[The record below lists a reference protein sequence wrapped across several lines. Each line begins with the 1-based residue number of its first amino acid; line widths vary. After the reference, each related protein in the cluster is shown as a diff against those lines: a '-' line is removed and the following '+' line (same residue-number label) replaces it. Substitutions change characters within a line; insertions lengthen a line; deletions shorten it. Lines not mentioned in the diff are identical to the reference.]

1 MSTQTST
8 GQASMSAHFW
18 HPSLFLT
25 SMPPATPVVSLVVI
39 FWICNTNM
47 PDYQPCNSQILATHK
62 VVVDTF
68 RELYPVNGNA
78 SAPDAVLVGRYP
90 EDTYYGGNP
99 WPLCTLGCAELL
111 YDAAAQFEQA
121 GQISVDQYSLAF
133 FQDIYPRAQEEVY
146 DGDALMN
153 ITQAMR
159 TYADGFVSAVELYLP
174 QNGSIS
180 EQFNRTTG
188 ESTSASKLTWSFA
201 SFVTMAQRRGGQYP
215 VSRGAESTLG
225 NTTATQCE
233 ATSYNATGM
242 YAPARAAGAPDVD
255 ESCTS
260 EIVFA
265 VSAPTE
271 FGQNVYL
278 VGNTSLLGGTLNN
291 ISAIILPMG
300 TGNLTADASYW
311 NVDIWLLAGESFEY
325 QYVLQDTTEGATQG
339 WIFENV
345 TRTVQ
350 NTQRG
355 SSQTILTQDVASF
368 PMSG

>member
-1 MSTQTST
+1 MQL
-8 GQASMSAHFW
+8 AA
-18 HPSLFLT
+18 
-25 SMPPATPVVSLVVI
+25 PVVSFCL
-39 FWICNTNM
+39 FNLKSRSNFQ
-47 PDYQPCNSQILATHK
+47 DYQPCNSQVLATHK
-62 VVVDTF
+62 VVVDSF
-68 RELYPVNGNA
+68 RELYPINGNA
-78 SAPDAVLVGRYP
+78 TAPDAVLVGRYP

-133 FQDIYPRAQEEVY
+133 FQDIYPRAQEAVY
-146 DGDALMN
+146 DGDAMAN

-159 TYADGFVSAVELYLP
+159 TYADGFVSAVEMYLP

-180 EQFNRTTG
+180 EQFNRTNG

-201 SFVTMAQRRGGQYP
+201 SFVTMAQRRAGQYP
-215 VSRGAESTLG
+215 LSWGAESTLG
-225 NTTATQCE
+225 NTTATECE

-242 YAPARAAGAPDVD
+242 YAPARAAGAPAAD

-265 VSAPTE
+265 VLAQTE

-278 VGNTSLLGGTLNN
+278 VGNTSLLGGSFQN
-291 ISAIILPMG
+291 ISAIILPLG
-300 TGNLTADASYW
+300 TGNITADAAYW
-311 NVDIWLLAGESFEY
+311 NADLWLPAGESFEY
-325 QYVLQDTTEGATQG
+325 QYVLQDTTEGATQD

-350 NTQRG
+350 NTQCG
-355 SSQTILTQDVASF
+355 SSQTVLTQDVASF
-368 PMSG
+368 PMSS

>member
-1 MSTQTST
+1 M
-8 GQASMSAHFW
+8 
-18 HPSLFLT
+18 L
-25 SMPPATPVVSLVVI
+25 PAALAVSFALVDS
-39 FWICNTNM
+39 NSRADM
-47 PDYQPCNSQILATHK
+47 LDYQPCNSQILATHK
-62 VVVDTF
+62 VVVDSF
-68 RELYPVNGNA
+68 RALYPINGNA

-90 EDTYYGGNP
+90 EDEYYGGNP

-133 FQDIYPRAQEEVY
+133 FQDIYPRAQEAMY
-146 DGDALMN
+146 DGDAMMN

-159 TYADGFVSAVELYLP
+159 TYADGFVTAVELYLP

-201 SFVTMAQRRGGQYP
+201 SFVSMAQRRAGQYP
-215 VSRGAESTLG
+215 PSWGAESTLG
-225 NTTATQCE
+225 NATATQCE

-242 YAPARAAGAPDVD
+242 YAPARAAGAPAVD
-255 ESCTS
+255 QSCTS

-265 VSAPTE
+265 VLAPTE

-278 VGNTSLLGGTLNN
+278 VGNTSLLGGTLDN
-291 ISAIILPMG
+291 ITAIILPMG
-300 TGNLTADASYW
+300 TGNLTAEAPYW
-311 NVDIWLLAGESFEY
+311 NVDIWLPAGESFEY
-325 QYVLQDTTEGATQG
+325 EYVLQDTTEGATQE

-350 NTQRG
+350 NTQCG
-355 SSQTILTQDVASF
+355 SSQTVLTQDVASF
-368 PMSG
+368 PMSS